1 MYIEDVLDIPLFETE
16 ILNNVNALLEGQ
28 TKGTICSY
36 ALSDNNHLISLFGT
50 ESGEIVEVILGDR
63 TAVKKHSL
71 DSKITALAISPND
84 DYFAAGTQQ
93 SELMFKKTEGRIA
106 KKYIKNLNQQKVN
119 TIVFTD
125 NTSLLV
131 GTMFNV
137 YYFVI
142 SSYSLLL
149 EVTMTPVMPRQMSTV
164 I

>member
-71 DSKITALAISPND
+71 DAKITALAISPND

-106 KKYIKNLNQQKVN
+106 KKYIKNLNQQKIN

-149 EVTMTPVMPRQMSTV
+149 EVTMTLVMPRQMSMV
-164 I
+164 V